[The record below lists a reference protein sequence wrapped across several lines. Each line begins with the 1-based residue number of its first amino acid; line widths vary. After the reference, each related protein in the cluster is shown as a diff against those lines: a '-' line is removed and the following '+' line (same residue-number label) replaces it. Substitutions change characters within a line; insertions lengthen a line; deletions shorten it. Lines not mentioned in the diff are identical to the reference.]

1 VAYQT
6 PSPSQARPI
15 FVDDVFS
22 ALPTSIAVPE
32 QGKMQ
37 LDQEP
42 SIESKTPLDEFLS
55 GPIGVNLET
64 CLIAHDARIQALL
77 DKKEI
82 SWGVQ
87 FELARGVTTG
97 QWTWDAV
104 ESKIGELTGRN
115 VDAAYRVRNVMLD
128 LPQKITERTIWYV
141 SLHLISQD

>member
-1 VAYQT
+1 MICLIVHKQWLT
-6 PSPSQARPI
+6 RRHRRLKL

-22 ALPTSIAVPE
+22 ALATSIAVPE

-42 SIESKTPLDEFLS
+42 SIESKTPLDELLS
-55 GPIGVNLET
+55 GPIGVDLET

-77 DKKEI
+77 DKEDI

-97 QWTWDAV
+97 RTQ
-104 ESKIGELTGRN
+104 SKAKLAN
-115 VDAAYRVRNVMLD
+115 
-128 LPQKITERTIWYV
+128 
-141 SLHLISQD
+141 